1 MDDPFIS
8 GCNLFFKNIMLLLLF
23 LNIAKII
30 GTLLDKHCI
39 YQKKNKE
46 SIMKE
51 SQQKTI
57 KKLKYLAENK
67 ITGRRLLR
75 KMKLLDNKLYTRLT
89 IDCYVSLGNADEEK
103 SDLVKEKFIDHLTCL
118 LYTNDICGVKFI
130 ENKLV
135 NENPNCMLGK
145 LCAVERVPLKHYDS
159 FYGICDCKDFTPLK
173 FYFGGFTFMLRR
185 SMKTVGLLKSCSD
198 DLQVVLLILED
209 KPRGTLEIN
218 FENTLQFIRD
228 HQWTTRVFVMTLGNV
243 SGNISE
249 MAKSISQASHT
260 KLFHAKSVD
269 DFPRVMDE
277 LISKI
282 NLLRKKKTLKKIL
295 KM

>member
-1 MDDPFIS
+1 MDEPFNS
-8 GCNLFFKNIMLLLLF
+8 SCNLFLKNIILLLLF
-23 LNIAKII
+23 LKIAEII
-30 GTLLDKHCI
+30 GTLLDNHCI
-39 YQKKNKE
+39 YQKKNE
-46 SIMKE
+46 ERVMKE

-57 KKLKYLAENK
+57 KRLKYFAENK

-75 KMKLLDNKLYTRLT
+75 EMKLLDDKLYTRLT
-89 IDCYVSLGNADEEK
+89 IDCYLSLGNADQEK
-103 SDLVKEKFIDHLTCL
+103 SDLVKEEFIDELTRL
-118 LYTNDICGVKFI
+118 IYSNDICGVKFVDH
-130 ENKLV
+130 KLV
-135 NENPNCMLGK
+135 NENPNCQLGK
-145 LCAVERVPLKHYDS
+145 LCVVERVPLKHHDNPDGLY
-159 FYGICDCKDFTPLK
+159 DCKDFTPLK
-173 FYFGGFTFMLRR
+173 FYFGGFTFMLKR

-218 FENTLQFIRD
+218 FKKTLKFIRY

-269 DFPRVMDE
+269 DFPRVMDK